1 MNEAEMHS
9 LLLLRRILTEEAK
22 TTLCPLFSIS
32 KAGESLTILIRYLVV
47 DVFSVHIIVGVL
59 LFLQKVFRGWNS
71 VIIQQ
76 LASILSHLVRL
87 AFTSLFEA
95 FYMTVIR
102 FRQRIIFKAVPL
114 HSTIFD
120 TRFTNTPAALFA
132 SSRVVVCSQFQIA
145 DIKKHRNEK
154 KIVCQRHSLT
164 YNIKLSIAPGV
175 CKIFS

>member
-1 MNEAEMHS
+1 MYS
-9 LLLLRRILTEEAK
+9 LLLLRRILTDEAK
-22 TTLCPLFSIS
+22 TTLCPLLSIS
-32 KAGESLTILIRYLVV
+32 KAGDSLTILIRYLVV
-47 DVFSVHIIVGVL
+47 DIFSTHIIVRIL
-59 LFLQKVFRGWNS
+59 LFLQKVFRGWNP

-120 TRFTNTPAALFA
+120 TRFTNTSAALFA

-145 DIKKHRNEK
+145 DIKKYRNEK
-154 KIVCQRHSLT
+154 NIVCQRHSLT
-164 YNIKLSIAPGV
+164 YNIKLSL
-175 CKIFS
+175 C

>member
-1 MNEAEMHS
+1 MKPKRLSVHF
-9 LLLLRRILTEEAK
+9 
-22 TTLCPLFSIS
+22 FSIS
-32 KAGESLTILIRYLVV
+32 KAGDSLTILIRYLVV
-47 DVFSVHIIVGVL
+47 DVFSTHIIVRIL
-59 LFLQKVFRGWNS
+59 LFLQKVFRGWNP

-95 FYMTVIR
+95 FYVTVIR

-120 TRFTNTPAALFA
+120 TRFTNTSAALFA
-132 SSRVVVCSQFQIA
+132 SSRVVVCSQFHFA
-145 DIKKHRNEK
+145 DIKKYRNEK

-164 YNIKLSIAPGV
+164 YNIKLSIAPRV
-175 CKIFS
+175 IKFSLNYRLF

>member
-1 MNEAEMHS
+1 MHS

-22 TTLCPLFSIS
+22 RLSVHFFSIS
-32 KAGESLTILIRYLVV
+32 KAGDSLTILIRYLVI

-95 FYMTVIR
+95 FYVTVIR
-102 FRQRIIFKAVPL
+102 SQQRIIFKAVPL

-120 TRFTNTPAALFA
+120 TRFTNTSAALFA
-132 SSRVVVCSQFQIA
+132 SSRVVGCSQFQIA
-145 DIKKHRNEK
+145 DIKKYRNEK

-164 YNIKLSIAPGV
+164 YNIKLSIAPRV
-175 CKIFS
+175 YKIFS

>member
-1 MNEAEMHS
+1 MKPKRLSVHFF
-9 LLLLRRILTEEAK
+9 
-22 TTLCPLFSIS
+22 FSIS
-32 KAGESLTILIRYLVV
+32 KAGDSLTILIRYLVV
-47 DVFSVHIIVGVL
+47 DVFSTHIIVRIL
-59 LFLQKVFRGWNS
+59 LFLQKVFRGWNP

-102 FRQRIIFKAVPL
+102 FRQRIIFKAVSL

-120 TRFTNTPAALFA
+120 TRFTNTSSALFA

-145 DIKKHRNEK
+145 DIKKYRNEK

-164 YNIKLSIAPGV
+164 YNVKLSTALRV
-175 CKIFS
+175 YRIFS

>member
-1 MNEAEMHS
+1 MHS
-9 LLLLRRILTEEAK
+9 LLLLRRILTEEDK
-22 TTLCPLFSIS
+22 TTLCPLFFHQQSRD
-32 KAGESLTILIRYLVV
+32 SLTILIRYLVV

-87 AFTSLFEA
+87 AFASLFEA

-120 TRFTNTPAALFA
+120 TRFTNTSAALFA

-145 DIKKHRNEK
+145 DIKKYRNEK
-154 KIVCQRHSLT
+154 KIVWQRHSLT
-164 YNIKLSIAPGV
+164 YNIKLSIAPRV
-175 CKIFS
+175 YKIFS

>member
-1 MNEAEMHS
+1 MHS

-22 TTLCPLFSIS
+22 RLSVHFFSIS
-32 KAGESLTILIRYLVV
+32 KAGDSLTILIRYLVV

-102 FRQRIIFKAVPL
+102 FWQHIIFKAVSS

-120 TRFTNTPAALFA
+120 TRFTNTSAALFA
-132 SSRVVVCSQFQIA
+132 SSRAVLCCQFQIA
-145 DIKKHRNEK
+145 DITKYRNGK
-154 KIVCQRHSLT
+154 KIVCQWHSLT
-164 YNIKLSIAPGV
+164 YNIKLSIAPRV
-175 CKIFS
+175 YKIFF